1 LDDLYDAFEVNKNSP
16 TKYILVYRVTD
27 KLSLQRKMF
36 RKLFYE
42 NGNSFTD
49 SFVFAEISNPRIAKK
64 VGIERED

>member
-1 LDDLYDAFEVNKNSP
+1 
-16 TKYILVYRVTD
+16 
-27 KLSLQRKMF
+27 MF